1 MKRKDFNLYKSEIR
15 RLLKQ
20 IDDSFVPNHVYDE
33 ESKVSHDASALRFVV
48 YTLYNDLTS
57 KSKDL

>member
-20 IDDSFVPNHVYDE
+20 IDRSFYPNHVYDK
-33 ESKVSHDASALRFVV
+33 SSSIYSDSATLRYVVDALCR
-48 YTLYNDLTS
+48 DLIR
-57 KSKDL
+57 

>member
-1 MKRKDFNLYKSEIR
+1 MIRKDFNLYKSEIR

-33 ESKVSHDASALRFVV
+33 GSKVCLDVLALRFVV
-48 YTLYNDLTS
+48 NTLYRDLIS
-57 KSKDL
+57 

>member
-1 MKRKDFNLYKSEIR
+1 MKRKDFNLFKSEFC

-33 ESKVSHDASALRFVV
+33 DSKVCCDAAALRFVV
-48 YTLYNDLTS
+48 DCLCNDL
-57 KSKDL
+57 KH

>member
-33 ESKVSHDASALRFVV
+33 KSKVCCDAAALRFVV
-48 YTLYNDLTS
+48 DTLYRDLIS
-57 KSKDL
+57 